1 MLERR
6 LRISGKSLGERRGS
20 NPRMVAPQATALP
33 LGYARHLKTEE
44 STSGIENFIRCVRKV
59 QDLMLNHYKVE
70 SNSRSSEGFL
80 SPLNSNSKT

>member
-33 LGYARHLKTEE
+33 LGYARHLKELKSQHQHLE
-44 STSGIENFIRCVRKV
+44 RRIVPVSGIRNFI
-59 QDLMLNHYKVE
+59 M
-70 SNSRSSEGFL
+70 S
-80 SPLNSNSKT
+80 